1 MMLVLVFGVA
11 LALVS
16 ADRLGAEPSISY
28 PASKTVDVV
37 DDYHGTAVADPY
49 RWLEHIDSSD
59 TQSWIEAQN
68 RVTEKYLDALQLR
81 QALQKRITELWNYP
95 KVSVPAREGGRLWY
109 RKNNGLQRQPLVYAK
124 DTPDAAPVLVIDPN
138 ALSPDGS
145 RSLAQTMPSPDGR
158 LLAYS
163 VAESGVDWET
173 IYVRDL
179 NTGRDLTD
187 VVAWARY
194 ARIAWT
200 HDGKGFFYS
209 RYPAPGAG
217 PERQSPSGVHQLY
230 YHRLGTPQ
238 AADRL
243 IYCDDEH
250 PQWFVRGR
258 VTGDGRYLIVRIS
271 QGSGRRNRLYYLDLQ
286 NPTEPNV
293 DGQLKHLVGSGE
305 AMYRFFGNVG
315 TSFYILTDSAAPHR
329 RVVAFEIN
337 SPDPAVAKTVVPEGP
352 QVIQDAVL
360 SDGKIVVQCLVEV
373 RSRIKFFALSGQKL
387 GELAPPGLGTIRD
400 LSGRF
405 DAAELFYSFTSPLAP
420 ATVFVCKNLCRVPIP
435 FAAAKPVFD
444 ARAYETKQL
453 FATSKDGTRVP
464 YFLTARKK
472 LPLDRDN
479 PTLLYGY
486 GGFSNSL
493 TPRYRPDLPAWLEL
507 GGIFVTA
514 NVRGGG
520 VYGEAWHRNGMLEKK
535 QNSFDD
541 FIAVAE
547 DLIRRGYTAPRRLA
561 IQGSSNGGL
570 LVAAVSNQRP
580 DLFAAATLTAGVLD
594 MLRYDKFTSGGAWG
608 AEYGASSD
616 PAMFDFLFRY
626 SPLHNVKAGVC
637 YPATLIL
644 TGDRDDRVVPSH
656 SFKYGAALQQ
666 AQSCNR
672 PVLLRVDRGISHSY
686 RPTDRRIAEVADR
699 WAFIA
704 AQTGVKAHHAAPVH
718 GVPNAPVQRAD

>member
-11 LALVS
+11 LVLAS
-16 ADRLGAEPSISY
+16 AGRLGAEAAMDY
-28 PASKTVDVV
+28 PASKTVDIV

-49 RWLEHIDSSD
+49 RWLEQIDSSD

-68 RVTEKYLDALQLR
+68 RLTEKYLATLPLR
-81 QALQKRITELWNYP
+81 TALQKRITELWNYP
-95 KVSVPAREGGRLWY
+95 KVSVPVREGGRLWY
-109 RKNNGLQRQPLVYAK
+109 RKNRGLERQSSLYSK
-124 DTPDAAPVLVIDPN
+124 DNLAAPPRLVIDPN
-138 ALSPDGS
+138 ALSSDGS
-145 RSLAQTMPSPDGR
+145 LSLAQTTPSPDGR
-158 LLAYS
+158 FLAYS

-173 IYVRDL
+173 IYIRDL
-179 NTGRDLTD
+179 KTGRDLTD
-187 VVAWARY
+187 AVSWARY

-209 RYPAPGAG
+209 RYPEPRAG
-217 PERQSPSGVHQLY
+217 VERQSPSGVHGLY
-230 YHRLGTPQ
+230 YHRLGKPQ

-243 IYCDDEH
+243 IYRDDDH

-258 VTGDGRYLIVRIS
+258 VTGDGRYLIVRVS

-286 NPTEPNV
+286 SPGEPNL
-293 DGQLKHLVGSGE
+293 DGQLRHIVGSGE
-305 AMYRFFGNVG
+305 ALYRFFGNVG
-315 TSFYILTDSAAPHR
+315 TSFYVLTDSGAPR
-329 RVVAFEIN
+329 RKVVAFAIN
-337 SPDPAVAKTVVPEGP
+337 SPNPAGSKTVVPEGP

-360 SDGKIVVQCLVEV
+360 SGGKIVVQYLVEG
-373 RSRIKFFALSGQKL
+373 RSRLKFFALSGREL
-387 GELAPPGLGTIRD
+387 GELAPPGIGTIRN
-400 LSGRF
+400 LSGRYET
-405 DAAELFYSFTSPLAP
+405 AELFYSFTSPLFP
-420 ATVFVCKNLCRVPIP
+420 STVFVCKNICRAPIQ
-435 FAAAKPVFD
+435 FEAAKPAFD
-444 ARAYETKQL
+444 GKAYETKQL

-464 YFLTARKK
+464 YFLTAHKK
-472 LPLDRDN
+472 LPLDGDN

-514 NVRGGG
+514 DIRGGG
-520 VYGEAWHRNGMLEKK
+520 AYGEAWHRDGMLDKK

-547 DLIRRGYTAPRRLA
+547 DLIRRGYTAPQRLA

-580 DLFAAATLTAGVLD
+580 DLFAAATPAAGVLD
-594 MLRYDKFTSGGAWG
+594 MLRYDKFTAGGAWR
-608 AEYGASSD
+608 AEYGAPSD
-616 PAMFDFLFRY
+616 PTMFGFLIRY
-626 SPLHNVKAGVC
+626 SPLQNVKAGVC

-656 SFKYGAALQQ
+656 SFKYSAALQK

-672 PVLLRVDRGISHSY
+672 PVLLRVDRGTSHSY
-686 RPTDRRIAEVADR
+686 RPTDRRIAEIADR

-704 AQTGVKAHHAAPVH
+704 AQTGVKAR
-718 GVPNAPVQRAD
+718 RAD